1 MSNSFPSS
9 DFGCK
14 LLRVG
19 WYFPAY
25 WQWKKFLACKAW
37 KGGDATDLDIHSRSY
52 FPTFAERK
60 TLKAGR
66 RQWVIGKNRR
76 SRPCQ
81 VKETQTIEWYR
92 NQSEKVSKWNRS
104 IPALKILEEN
114 GSKDFKYLPFLW
126 GAAQSSLP
134 VIVPEVPDYL
144 KDILGRPSKTTWWI
158 FSAKW
163 GGVPPT
169 SAKGF
174 WAGWF
179 SVKGGWGTP
188 LAEKIRW
195 VVFDGLP
202 IQIVISW
209 KALWWKAHYLVKLSH
224 WGSWK

>member
-60 TLKAGR
+60 ALKAGR

-92 NQSEKVSKWNRS
+92 NQSEKVRKWNRS
-104 IPALKILEEN
+104 IQALKILEEN
-114 GSKDFKYLPFLW
+114 GSKDFKYLRFLW

-134 VIVPEVPDYL
+134 VIVPEVPDYS

-158 FSAKW
+158 FSAKGVGYPPPPLRVFGQDGFPLRG
-163 GGVPPT
+163 GGVPP
-169 SAKGF
+169 
-174 WAGWF
+174 
-179 SVKGGWGTP
+179 
-188 LAEKIRW
+188 
-195 VVFDGLP
+195 
-202 IQIVISW
+202 
-209 KALWWKAHYLVKLSH
+209 
-224 WGSWK
+224 